1 MRALF
6 DNPALLLVGM
16 VLPALVAVVGVVVL
30 YWVVRLGVRHGA
42 ADADRFHGGGPTPPA
57 TPGPRTED

>member
-16 VLPALVAVVGVVVL
+16 ALPALVAVVGVVVL

-42 ADADRFHGGGPTPPA
+42 ADADRYLGGGPPPPA
-57 TPGPRTED
+57 PGPRAEG